1 MVALVSCKPNKEP
14 QISDNKDGGESNLP
28 ERGNKY
34 VIDATFEAEYLVN
47 AYASGLYAIKAA
59 EIIQQKS
66 KNKEFKV
73 FAENIVNSH
82 QKIVD
87 NLDELASVNKMSLPS
102 DLNFM
107 QRNELKKLK
116 EIDPQKME
124 AAFVQ
129 QMELEHIE
137 DIELLEEVSMK
148 SEDNQITTV
157 AIVCLST
164 LKSQYEEIISVKEK
178 LQI

>member
-1 MVALVSCKPNKEP
+1 
-14 QISDNKDGGESNLP
+14 
-28 ERGNKY
+28 
-34 VIDATFEAEYLVN
+34 
-47 AYASGLYAIKAA
+47 
-59 EIIQQKS
+59 
-66 KNKEFKV
+66 
-73 FAENIVNSH
+73 
-82 QKIVD
+82 
-87 NLDELASVNKMSLPS
+87 MSLPS